1 MCKGIK
7 VMMVKGLK
15 GFQNELRESTETF
28 GSVNFLVANFIG
40 MAAFAAIIILV
51 LK

>member
-15 GFQNELRESTETF
+15 GFQSELRDSAKTF
-28 GSVNFLVANFIG
+28 GSVNFLLSNLIG
-40 MAAFAAIIILV
+40 MAVFTAIIILV